1 MIVNY
6 KHSASSIDDTLL
18 QSLAL
23 EIIENLNEMFLCTDS
38 D

>member
-6 KHSASSIDDTLL
+6 KHSASSIDDTL